1 MDVSQRAREREVRGH
16 DYSKQ
21 PACSLFGR
29 IGGAKSIPGTYGSG
43 IHEYYLLSNDPAQ
56 LGEEALQALNKEILL
71 RLQEEGIASP
81 SSTILNGKY
90 TLRIAN
96 VNQRTR
102 KEDMELLVRE
112 VLRIGMQKIAQD

>member
-1 MDVSQRAREREVRGH
+1 MI
-16 DYSKQ
+16 Q
-21 PACSLFGR
+21 PGW
-29 IGGAKSIPGTYGSG
+29 
-43 IHEYYLLSNDPAQ
+43 
-56 LGEEALQALNKEILL
+56 GEEALQALNKEILL

-96 VNQRTR
+96 VNQRTQR
-102 KEDMELLVRE
+102 EDMDLLVRE